1 MNINELKAYAYDCLA
16 QLEHWT
22 IESKK
27 ANQAIAEYFEK
38 EKAKEIESK
47 KVTEALE
54 EKE

>member
-16 QLEHWT
+16 QIEHWT

-27 ANQAIAEYFEK
+27 ANQAIAEYFAKEK
-38 EKAKEIESK
+38 ENKKAE
-47 KVTEALE
+47 EALI